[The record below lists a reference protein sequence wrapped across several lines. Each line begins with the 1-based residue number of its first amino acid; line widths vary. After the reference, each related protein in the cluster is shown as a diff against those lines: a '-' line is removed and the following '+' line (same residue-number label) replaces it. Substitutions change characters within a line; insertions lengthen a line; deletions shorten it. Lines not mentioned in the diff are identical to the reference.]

1 MCSRVQAAK
10 HMREELKMNNEI
22 MIRALE
28 SYIGKLESEN
38 AEAIQVFCE
47 ISEAL
52 TFDGSRPH
60 RTDSE
65 ILYEIVGVLHRHEIS
80 KDVLK

>member
-1 MCSRVQAAK
+1 MFSRAQAAK

-28 SYIGKLESEN
+28 AYIGKLESEN
-38 AEAIQVFCE
+38 ADAIQVFSE
-47 ISEAL
+47 ISNVL

-60 RTDSE
+60 RTDSD
-65 ILYEIVGVLHRHEIS
+65 ILCEIVGVLHRHEIS
-80 KDVLK
+80 KEVL